1 MNKTKKIF
9 LIKAYITSKKNEFL
23 YIYENEE
30 GINQTHMKF
39 ILNNFFFHVYCSLLF
54 MVINNFCMSFMLGMR
69 FQASLYVGSL
79 NVMIFMIYKY

>member
-1 MNKTKKIF
+1 MK
-9 LIKAYITSKKNEFL
+9 FL

-30 GINQTHMKF
+30 GINQTRMKF
-39 ILNNFFFHVYCSLLF
+39 ILNNIFFFHVYCSLLF